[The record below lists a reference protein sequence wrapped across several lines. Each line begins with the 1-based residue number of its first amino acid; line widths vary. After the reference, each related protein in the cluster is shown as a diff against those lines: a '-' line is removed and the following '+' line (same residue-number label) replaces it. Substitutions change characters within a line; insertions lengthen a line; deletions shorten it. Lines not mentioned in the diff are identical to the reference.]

1 MAPTDEFCGIDPGE
15 MSRMA
20 ADLRDASAGL
30 TAFCAKFE
38 RRLGAN
44 GVGTAALREISEIA
58 EWGRG
63 QVSALHDR
71 ADLIQA
77 LNGGDDRAFVSLPG
91 DLESFETAR
100 GLARMY
106 GHDIFVNFSGEL
118 QAGLIHEHADEVA
131 RLAGDPQAAAAFFA
145 LLPPHIRDSLATRI
159 ARTGSG
165 TAKADLAAFGK
176 ALGAALSAPP
186 LVPAFTKVRND
197 LLKPAD
203 KATAWNRLALLQG
216 VSLPA
221 AVRGAAARSLAL
233 DGFTKAPRQDWRGA
247 GPVETRAYDLSPDL
261 VALGLGLLAGDGAA
275 ARDAFAKMGGAD
287 VKLGRADK
295 MKQILDYALTIETGD
310 DVAAA
315 FGRAVQAG
323 TGATTE
329 RPGHHSP
336 AAAAFALDTIL
347 AAGSLGEK
355 LPEAARGSM
364 STIAKS
370 YVHELASGGRFDKAV
385 YRTSGM
391 SVPDNWIAVPG
402 VTPAFYLS
410 PRDTFGFLRTF
421 AGDKRLTDDFDT
433 AMARFRHD
441 TLTTAARLDAQ
452 KDDGRFERAARMFGD
467 VGALEFKAAVEI
479 RGEKDAT
486 DDLIRGVVQETA
498 ALGIDGIPVADPVI
512 SAGWELAKA
521 YGAGALFDKWNDSL
535 KTRVEEL
542 TGERSDFALRQK
554 YDLARLLYEA
564 GYPTSEPPAEITTG
578 SPPKIDTYEEITN
591 TSKREASI
599 NGRKWEDILREKL
612 IPYEQWTDENDR
624 LDIKAE
630 NASRFHTNE
639 QAKELMK
646 IWGRSAT

>member
-30 TAFCAKFE
+30 TAFCAEFE

-63 QVSALHDR
+63 QVSALRDR

-131 RLAGDPQAAAAFFA
+131 RLAGHPQAAAAFFA
-145 LLPPHIRDSLATRI
+145 LLPPHVRDSLATRI
-159 ARTGSG
+159 ARTGSQ
-165 TAKADLAAFGK
+165 TAKADLSAFGR

-186 LVPAFTKVRND
+186 AVPAFAEVRND

-203 KATAWNRLALLQG
+203 RATAWNRLALLQG

-221 AVRGAAARSLAL
+221 AVRSAAARSLAL
-233 DGFTKAPRQDWRGA
+233 DGFTGAPRQDWRAA

-261 VALGLGLLAGDGAA
+261 VALGLGLLAGDGTA
-275 ARDAFAKMGGAD
+275 AREAFTKMGGAD
-287 VKLGRADK
+287 VRLGRADK
-295 MKQILDYALTIETGD
+295 MKQILDYALTIDTGD

-315 FGRAVQAG
+315 FGRAVEAG
-323 TGATTE
+323 TGVTTE
-329 RPGHHSP
+329 RPGDHRP

-391 SVPDNWIAVPG
+391 DLPDNWIAVPG

-433 AMARFRHD
+433 TMARFRYD

-452 KDDGRFERAARMFGD
+452 GTTRHFEDAARMFGD
-467 VGALEFKAAVEI
+467 IGGLEFKAALEV
-479 RGEKDAT
+479 RGDKDAT
-486 DDLIRGVVQETA
+486 DDLIRDVIKNSA
-498 ALGIDGIPVADPVI
+498 SLGIDGIPLADPLAQV
-512 SAGWELAKA
+512 GWEIAKA
-521 YGAGALFDKWNDSL
+521 YGVSSFLDGWADSFE
-535 KTRVEEL
+535 TRVEEL
-542 TGERSDFALRQK
+542 TAARSDFVLRQK
-554 YDLARLLYEA
+554 YDLAHLLHSA
-564 GYPTSEPPAEITTG
+564 GYPTADIPAELISEKTG
-578 SPPKIDTYEEITN
+578 DLKTYDELVAEAR
-591 TSKREASI
+591 REAAGK
-599 NGRKWEDILREKL
+599 NKRWEQILSENL
-612 IPYEQWTDENDR
+612 TPYERWMDSDDR
-624 LDIKAE
+624 LDKKIE
-630 NASRFHTNE
+630 YSSRFQSNE
-639 QAKELMK
+639 QARELMK
-646 IWGRSAT
+646 IWG